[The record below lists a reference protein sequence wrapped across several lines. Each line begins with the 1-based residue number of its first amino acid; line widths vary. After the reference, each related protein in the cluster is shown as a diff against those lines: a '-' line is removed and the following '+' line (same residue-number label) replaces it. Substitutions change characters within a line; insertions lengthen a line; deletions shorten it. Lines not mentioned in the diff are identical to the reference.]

1 MTARSE
7 PLTVPA
13 ILLRKTE
20 YGESDL
26 ILTLLSPDHGR
37 LSVIAKAAK
46 KSRRRFSGVLEVF
59 TELEAVVQHGRGLPR
74 LQEASLKNA
83 FARIRE
89 HPLRTGYAGLWAE
102 LAHDGAA
109 EELPQGDLYGL
120 LRFALQEL
128 DRGELAA
135 ELLHLAYL
143 MRLLTLLGHAPC
155 LECCVRCRT
164 PAEKLSAR
172 DLRVDL
178 GRGGVCCLRC
188 AEGKEGEPV
197 MALSRGTAKQLLWVG
212 RADAA
217 RLSRLK
223 TSPLGLAEGRDF
235 LERFLVVH
243 FGRLPRSLQV
253 LRQLRDG
260 EDLRR

>member
-1 MTARSE
+1 MNSRSE

-46 KSRRRFSGVLEVF
+46 KSRRRFGGVLEVF
-59 TELEAVVQHGRGLPR
+59 TELEAVVERGRGLPR
-74 LQEASLKNA
+74 LREASLKNP
-83 FARIRE
+83 FTRIRE

-109 EELPQGDLYGL
+109 EDLPQGDLYDL
-120 LRFALQEL
+120 LRFALGEL

-143 MRLLTLLGHAPC
+143 MRLLTLMGHAPC
-155 LECCVRCRT
+155 LECCVRCRM
-164 PAEKLSAR
+164 PAENLSVR

-178 GRGGVCCLRC
+178 ERGGVCCPRC
-188 AEGKEGEPV
+188 MEGKGGEDV
-197 MALSRGTAKQLLWVG
+197 EALSRGSAKQLLWVG

-223 TSPLGLAEGRDF
+223 PTPQGLAEGRDF

-243 FGRLPRSLQV
+243 FGRIPRSLEV
-253 LRQLRDG
+253 LRQLRDR